1 MGVVSQDDQLL
12 SGTLADNIAFFDPDF
27 DMARVHAAAK
37 SARIHDEI
45 LAMPMQYLSLIGDMG
60 SALSGGQRQ
69 RLLLARALYR
79 DPKVLILDEGT
90 ANLDPAT
97 ETLIAD
103 TIAAMT
109 ITRIVVAHRPALVE
123 RADRV
128 VEVTGGQVLA
138 VR

>member
-1 MGVVSQDDQLL
+1 
-12 SGTLADNIAFFDPDF
+12 
-27 DMARVHAAAK
+27 
-37 SARIHDEI
+37 
-45 LAMPMQYLSLIGDMG
+45 MQYLSLIGDMG

-69 RLLLARALYR
+69 RQLLARALYR

-90 ANLDPAT
+90 ANLDTAT
-97 ETLIAD
+97 EALIAD
-103 TIAAMT
+103 TIAAMR

-128 VEVTGGQVLA
+128 VEVTGGQVHA